1 MSAREEALRVPLAGS
16 DGLELEALFVR
27 GSGAGLP
34 LMPPVSTPVPVA
46 APHPLYGG
54 DMDNPVVVALCSA
67 LQSRGCGTIRFNWR
81 SNAAG
86 DAAQGMADCRAV
98 LDCARGLVRVG
109 EPLPLVEEQP
119 VLLAGY
125 SFGAVSVLQ
134 LAVSLSL
141 AGKLLLVAPPPALLA
156 GMDLECLAAGVH
168 VLVGA
173 EDEYAPVA
181 ELEALLES
189 LPGPVNARL
198 KVLDGVDHFF
208 ATGGLDPI
216 ADFVGKALG

>member
-1 MSAREEALRVPLAGS
+1 MSAGEQSLRVPINGI
-16 DGLELEALFVR
+16 DGLEALLVDE
-27 GSGAGLP
+27 GAAP
-34 LMPPVSTPVPVA
+34 PVPVA

-54 DMDNPVVVALCSA
+54 DMHNPVVVALCSA
-67 LQSRGCGTIRFNWR
+67 LRARGRGTLRFNWR
-81 SNAAG
+81 RDASG
-86 DAAQGMADCRAV
+86 DAEQGVADCRAA
-98 LDCARGLVRVG
+98 LTCARGLARVG
-109 EPLPLVEEQP
+109 GSLPLVEEQA

-125 SFGAVSVLQ
+125 SFGAVSMLQ
-134 LAVSLSL
+134 LAASLGLS
-141 AGKLLLVAPPPALLA
+141 GKLLLVAPPPALLA
-156 GMDLECLAAGVH
+156 GLDLESLAAGVH

-189 LPGPVNARL
+189 LPGPVSAEL
-198 KVLDGVDHFF
+198 SVLDGVDHFF